1 MNIEKEGQN
10 EVKMVQ
16 YIHGFGGYDVQH
28 CGLIRQLPH
37 ARRDLHVG
45 CLTWPLSWK
54 TSCFQ
59 SICVQIASC
68 HVLMFFFSSRIS
80 NFWTSHLRSN
90 LHQLYQTVWLSFG
103 WAASPPCWY
112 LKCIKPCRWWDKVP
126 ISLKTIK
133 APLWKT
139 TVSTIGQASMNLNSV
154 GRLSMKKLV

>member
-1 MNIEKEGQN
+1 MNIKKEGQN

-37 ARRDLHVG
+37 ARRNLHVVG

-103 WAASPPCWY
+103 WAASPPCWC
-112 LKCIKPCRWWDKVP
+112 LTSNVSNLVDGEIKCLSRWKQSKHNFGRP
-126 ISLKTIK
+126 QC
-133 APLWKT
+133 PL
-139 TVSTIGQASMNLNSV
+139 
-154 GRLSMKKLV
+154 